1 MSKYR
6 NIKWLKNMALTPEKK
21 EKSSIQ
27 HKNTNIIFL
36 SYSGQKNEDEGE
48 AEETESV

>member
-1 MSKYR
+1 MIENHGINAR
-6 NIKWLKNMALTPEKK
+6 KK

-27 HKNTNIIFL
+27 HKNTNIFL

>member
-1 MSKYR
+1 MQKHQMIENHGINSR
-6 NIKWLKNMALTPEKK
+6 KK

-36 SYSGQKNEDEGE
+36 SFSGQKNEDEGE
-48 AEETESV
+48 AEETESL